1 MPTLSQEWQLS
12 FSMRILSIEED
23 GIHEWNN
30 ILHATTGNDC
40 CDHGDRLPAIFMP
53 SHISKLHFGYF
64 ENDYFETNEAM
75 PLNEWINIAIK
86 QEKLNEI
93 SHKYYLT
100 ITINGTV
107 LRSDE
112 QTKPMTY
119 ENVDLFTSNN
129 WNYAADVQL
138 CNIEWE
144 NLAPPLTEPT
154 GEFRKK

>member
-12 FSMRILSIEED
+12 FSMRILSIEEEVK
-23 GIHEWNN
+23 EWSN
-30 ILHATTGNDC
+30 IIYAITDNDS
-40 CDHGDRLPAIFMP
+40 DERPMPFIFMP
-53 SHISKLHFGYF
+53 SQDSILHFGYF
-64 ENDYFETNEAM
+64 ENHYFETNETM

-112 QTKPMTY
+112 QTNPMTY
-119 ENVDLFTSNN
+119 ENVDLFTSNP
-129 WNYAADVQL
+129 WYEAADVQL

-144 NLAPPLTEPT
+144 NLAAPFTEPT
-154 GEFRKK
+154 GEFRKM